1 MVFNEIFDIK
11 VVKKK
16 EKKSFIDDIYNFL
29 SILTYLTC
37 WNLILIVFYLCGYLE
52 EYYHTILL
60 LQICIVIGSI
70 YIVYIK
76 KSFKYER
83 HTDIIIP
90 EKNLSLLDLLM
101 HQLPL
106 YILLLQR
113 ESNPNGVKLGLYL
126 LPIYYY
132 LLFGS
137 KKYNLNNI
145 ELIGLVLIW
154 LIIPFQFK
162 IEK

>member
-1 MVFNEIFDIK
+1 MVFNEIFDFK
-11 VVKKK
+11 VVKKR
-16 EKKSFIDDIYNFL
+16 ERENFIDDIYNFL
-29 SILTYLTC
+29 SILTYLTS
-37 WNLILIVFYLCGYLE
+37 WNLILIVFYLFGYLE

-70 YIVYIK
+70 YIIYIK
-76 KSFKYER
+76 RFFKYER

-90 EKNLSLLDLLM
+90 QKNLILLDLLI

-106 YILLLQR
+106 YILLLQSGKN
-113 ESNPNGVKLGLYL
+113 ENCIKLSLYL

-137 KKYNLNNI
+137 IRYKLNNK
-145 ELIGLVLIW
+145 ELFGLVLIW
-154 LIIPFQFK
+154 LIFLFQFK
-162 IEK
+162 IC